1 MIVLRTRKEKKNMLR
16 ELLQVKDENTHTFQ
30 TMLLKNDASR
40 EVEVHEAQEV
50 DFCRIQE
57 HLRQG
62 GSVFITS
69 KNSQKLPLPTL
80 ISRRGPRKRK
90 AARTVTALYFN
101 HV

>member
-1 MIVLRTRKEKKNMLR
+1 MIVSRTRKEKNMLR
-16 ELLQVKDENTHTFQ
+16 ELIQAENEKAYTFQ
-30 TMLLKNDASR
+30 TMLLKDDASR

-69 KNSQKLPLPTL
+69 KHSQKLPMPTL
-80 ISRRGPRKRK
+80 TRRAPRKRK
-90 AARTVTALYFN
+90 AARIVTALYFD